1 MRIQSAIFL
10 MMICSLLPVAV
21 LNQPQIESNIDD
33 NSDLT
38 LQELS
43 PNHPEHYFTNGRD
56 LSFGDPHADAYEDVI
71 VLLVEPSDSWHYP
84 GDGADDIDDMLF
96 NMNGNSM
103 ARIYDENSR
112 GQTQVTG
119 YVTDWIDLSRS
130 RKQCDDGFGG
140 YARGTEDCLAEAV
153 SKVDNSID
161 FSSYDQNGDGY
172 VDNLMI
178 VFNAPNE
185 ATGESWDWT
194 DGGSSPPDK
203 SIWPHMMNSD
213 YGMED
218 VHTNDGVSINQ
229 YFVCTY
235 SCNVGTFAHEFGHN
249 LGLPDLYDPDGSS
262 SGIGSWGIMGSGV
275 YLTYNGE
282 ENPSH
287 FSPWS
292 KIELGWVS
300 PTIVQPGDT
309 ASYTLYSSNN
319 WGGILKVPIGG
330 SEYFLIE
337 YRDKTSSYYDRGL
350 PGSGVLIWHIDESK
364 CNTGTNVDNT
374 DERHPCVGLVQADG
388 ANELQDGFSSDF
400 SDMFTDNQNFNDDSN
415 PSARLYDDSESGL
428 QFTVIDVNTGSD
440 YAEVHFGEF
449 TSWFYRMT
457 ATPNDSNGDG
467 FNNEILFEY
476 DPDTDGSNVDIE
488 VEFKFYSADKESFVD
503 SFDYSHTIDGS
514 DYDSFEQDVGYYNPG
529 QNGMFWVEAYLWSE
543 GNLCDT
549 VVFGNLWIEYPS
561 ASNNDDESINGV
573 IWEMRDTIG
582 DGYNDSVR
590 VHFNLDTEGFAN
602 QGDLSLRVY
611 SQENVSSSA
620 TVYRPSLD
628 VGNGTSGYIDLE
640 LWNTD
645 LQPGRLSGE
654 LTLYVDGDREDVVYS
669 TTLNAYWESL
679 RLEGVFVESI
689 DFDLDGNPDTLSV
702 DLDIQHSYR
711 DEDFVTLEMNF
722 WNPDDFNGEP
732 PLQWVFSH
740 RVDAVGESSGGRGIF
755 HWDLHSDAYVPFGYL
770 EIRILYP
777 DGREKSAW
785 AYWDDDYNDL
795 ALYPLDWP
803 VDLFSHSVIELD
815 NDVDGVTDTLRVVYD
830 LDTTAEA
837 LDVLVELE
845 IAGPGRT
852 MSLWSNITLNG
863 SQLDSDYIDMAA
875 WEAGSYSLTLMATDT
890 SDSTTPV
897 NLVLGVYELELG
909 GVLPSIE
916 LSLEA
921 NEFSLVGDSCL
932 IEAEIE
938 DAASIFYGFSPTID
952 WQGTAGLI
960 PNDQFSVDCTGWPAG
975 DYEVQVDYLSQFGK
989 SDSDAILFTIYQPE
1003 SPEVSIQ
1010 IIGSGEE
1017 VGDYC
1022 SIIVNATVYGLEV
1035 ISSDISWLGTP
1046 GESDGFGNMQDCTNW
1061 DAGSYLI
1068 TVAAVMDGQTTAE
1081 QTFNLVRI
1089 PTTGSSEPSG
1099 QIEGQDIT
1107 ISKGNDVETGDW
1119 SFVTLL
1125 FGLVLLVIPGVI
1137 GALKKVSRRSNSGV
1151 SESYFGYSNMVSE
1164 VNENSLFDQNP
1175 ANPLPSHIWTA
1186 PSGNM
1191 QPDSYT
1197 LGAELN
1203 QPYSENVDIF
1213 NLVDDPLNPT
1223 IYPNKPSQWEE
1234 KRGSKEEVYPS
1245 EAFVKQSTYQGNES
1259 NEISNDLVD
1268 GGNWANGQE
1277 NILSVELD
1285 AAKDYQS
1292 PNFEHTGEINEDGW
1306 EICEFPHSS
1315 GIWWWK
1321 DYESQ
1326 TWVLWN

>member
-1 MRIQSAIFL
+1 MRIPLFLAILLLNSMLLSVALDAGDNPQSPVELTPDWNIKQGYALDFSEETKGRSASAD
-10 MMICSLLPVAV
+10 SLERV
-21 LNQPQIESNIDD
+21 L
-33 NSDLT
+33 
-38 LQELS
+38 
-43 PNHPEHYFTNGRD
+43 
-56 LSFGDPHADAYEDVI
+56 
-71 VLLVEPSDSWHYP
+71 VLLIEPSDAWHWP
-84 GDGADDIDDMLF
+84 GDGRDYIDELLF
-96 NMNGNSM
+96 DESSNSM
-103 ARIYDENSR
+103 AKYYDENSR
-112 GQTQVTG
+112 GQTSVTG
-119 YVTDWIDLSRS
+119 YVTDWIDISRTIEG
-130 RKQCDDGFGG
+130 CDEETPTGAYLTD
-140 YARGTEDCLAEAV
+140 ACIEEAIRN
-153 SKVDNSID
+153 VDSSID
-161 FSSYDQNGDGY
+161 FSYYDQDNNGY
-172 VDNLMI
+172 VDNLMA
-178 VFNAPNE
+178 VFNAPDE
-185 ATGESWDWT
+185 SQGESWLT
-194 DGGSSPPDK
+194 SSGA
-203 SIWPHMMNSD
+203 IWPHASGG
-213 YGMED
+213 YIS
-218 VHTNDGVSINQ
+218 TNDGVAVDNW
-229 YFVCTY
+229 FVCTY
-235 SCNVGTFAHEFGHN
+235 SCPLGTFVHEFAHN
-249 LGLPDLYDPDGSS
+249 LGLPDLYDPDYSS
-262 SGIGSWGIMGSGV
+262 SGIGDWGVMGAGS
-275 YLTYNGE
+275 YLTDGYGDN
-282 ENPSH
+282 NPGH
-287 FSPWS
+287 FSAWS
-292 KIELGWVS
+292 KLELGWVN
-300 PTIVQPGDT
+300 PIIVQPSDT
-309 ASYTLYSSNN
+309 VSFTLYPSND
-319 WGGILKVPIGG
+319 GGNILKIPIGG
-330 SEYFLIE
+330 DEYFLIE
-337 YRDKTSSYYDRGL
+337 YRDKTASYYDRGL
-350 PGSGVLIWHIDESK
+350 PASGVLIWHIDQGE
-364 CNTGTNVDNT
+364 CFDGYNT
-374 DERHPCVGLVQADG
+374 DNADDWHPCVRLVQADD
-388 ANELQDGFSSDF
+388 ADELQYGFDRGDSNDVF
-400 SDMFTDNQNFNDDSN
+400 GDNMNFNDQSS
-415 PSARLYDDSESGL
+415 PPALLYDGSESGL

-476 DPDTDGSNVDIE
+476 DPDTNGQNVDIT
-488 VEFKFYSADKESFVD
+488 VEFEFFSADKQSSVIR
-503 SFDYSHTIDGS
+503 FDYDYTIDGT
-514 DYDSFEQDVGYYNPG
+514 DFDSFEEDIGFYNPG
-529 QNGMFWVEAYLWSE
+529 QNGMYWVEAYLWSE